1 MPSYRS
7 AALKSSH
14 NRSTDRIVSRAFKI
28 VVCKEANMKGLNR
41 RDVVFHGVVALSLI
55 VGVVGGNFALHRWM
69 LGNTT
74 SREADAGTV
83 SQTSATDINADDDA
97 DLFDLK
103 PTRRNEPAKAT
114 NTDSTARREFLKKLI
129 ATKLPEASEED
140 QAAWLEKLEEVPLE
154 TAEGILD
161 LRGELGS
168 LSTLP
173 KAETKPSSPIAD

>member
-1 MPSYRS
+1 M
-7 AALKSSH
+7 KS
-14 NRSTDRIVSRAFKI
+14 
-28 VVCKEANMKGLNR
+28 MNR
-41 RDVVFHGVVALSLI
+41 RDMVFHGIVALSLI
-55 VGVVGGNFALHRWM
+55 VGIVGGNFALHRWM

-83 SQTSATDINADDDA
+83 SQTSGTDINADEDA

-103 PTRRNEPAKAT
+103 PTRRHAPAKSAS
-114 NTDSTARREFLKKLI
+114 TDSIARREFLKKLI
-129 ATKLPEASEED
+129 ATKLPDASDED

-173 KAETKPSSPIAD
+173 KTESKPSGPIAD